1 MTRRERF
8 YKALKKGWAVQE
20 FTAKG
25 LRSIYGE
32 EFDGYNARLLTVTV
46 ADEEYVEARYD
57 DENGDF
63 YIKVGVLD
71 KPLSE
76 KCYVFK
82 SNDKLTT
89 HKMLK
94 AIAITMD
101 EAIRKGEKIKL
112 NILGE

>member
-25 LRSIYGE
+25 LRNIYGE
-32 EFDGYNARLLTVTV
+32 EFKGYNVRLLTVTI

-63 YIKVGVLD
+63 YIKIGVFNN
-71 KPLSE
+71 PLSE
-76 KCYVFK
+76 RCYVFK
-82 SNDKLTT
+82 SNDKLPT

-94 AIAITMD
+94 AMAITMD

-112 NILGE
+112 DILGE